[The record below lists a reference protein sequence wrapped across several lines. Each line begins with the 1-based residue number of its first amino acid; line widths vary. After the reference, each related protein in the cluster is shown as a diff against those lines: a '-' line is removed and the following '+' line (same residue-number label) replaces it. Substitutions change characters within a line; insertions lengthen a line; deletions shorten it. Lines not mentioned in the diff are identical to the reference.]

1 VMKVLTVIATV
12 FMPLTFITGWYGMNF
27 DTDSPWNLPL
37 TRYRFGAAIAA
48 TLMIASTL
56 GMIAFF
62 WRRGWLNRWH

>member
-1 VMKVLTVIATV
+1 
-12 FMPLTFITGWYGMNF
+12 MNF

-48 TLMIASTL
+48 TLMVASTL